1 MKKLE
6 ADYMQVGH
14 HGAAYNQQLFE
25 TVGADILFVDAP
37 FSLRQYVEYPVYGN
51 LRLLEEQGYDVYTY
65 ETTPN
70 KVWLH

>member
-1 MKKLE
+1 
-6 ADYMQVGH
+6 MQVGH